1 MKRFPL
7 FCFFISLPVFLFSQ
21 NAFVVH
27 GRVEGYPDGTVFT
40 LKSFGSDT
48 LYQGEFVIRGET
60 KREVRSSLYIG
71 ESYLE
76 SCLVWLVPGAEIF
89 ISGDT
94 AVVPRCWEVQSNV
107 PRQGEENRYKE
118 ATKDLQEQYADN
130 LLRLEQMYRSIPSQ
144 ISPDDTVN
152 MNKWSEVKRLQ
163 QLRDSLETEICGR
176 ELDLMKD
183 LPVTADWLSR
193 LSRYARAV
201 AQEEPYRKYR
211 PLVQACY
218 GRLDETQRNSEDGK
232 SVSFYLTLEIIEEG
246 MMCPDVELFGLDGTR
261 YRLSDFRGKYVLL
274 DFWGRNCGPCKASIP
289 ELEKIVR
296 ENGKCLTLVSI
307 TTDGEKSW
315 RKYSDKHPFLWHNL
329 CDRGGW
335 KGLVAR
341 FGFNG
346 VPAFVL
352 LSPEGKVLSKRV
364 GYGKGIIDRWLEKFI
379 GASYTPVEK

>member
-1 MKRFPL
+1 MKRFLL

-76 SCLVWLVPGAEIF
+76 SCLVWLAPGAEIF
-89 ISGDT
+89 VSGDT

-201 AQEEPYRKYR
+201 AQEERYSKYR
-211 PLVQACY
+211 SLVQACY

-232 SVSFYLTLEIIEEG
+232 SVSF
-246 MMCPDVELFGLDGTR
+246 D
-261 YRLSDFRGKYVLL
+261 S
-274 DFWGRNCGPCKASIP
+274 
-289 ELEKIVR
+289 
-296 ENGKCLTLVSI
+296 
-307 TTDGEKSW
+307 
-315 RKYSDKHPFLWHNL
+315 
-329 CDRGGW
+329 
-335 KGLVAR
+335 
-341 FGFNG
+341 
-346 VPAFVL
+346 
-352 LSPEGKVLSKRV
+352 
-364 GYGKGIIDRWLEKFI
+364 
-379 GASYTPVEK
+379 

>member
-1 MKRFPL
+1 
-7 FCFFISLPVFLFSQ
+7 
-21 NAFVVH
+21 
-27 GRVEGYPDGTVFT
+27 
-40 LKSFGSDT
+40 
-48 LYQGEFVIRGET
+48 
-60 KREVRSSLYIG
+60 
-71 ESYLE
+71 
-76 SCLVWLVPGAEIF
+76 
-89 ISGDT
+89 
-94 AVVPRCWEVQSNV
+94 
-107 PRQGEENRYKE
+107 
-118 ATKDLQEQYADN
+118 
-130 LLRLEQMYRSIPSQ
+130 MYRSIPSQ
-144 ISPDDTVN
+144 ILPDDTVN

-201 AQEEPYRKYR
+201 AQEEPYRKYQ

-307 TTDGEKSW
+307 TTDGEKVGESIPINTIF
-315 RKYSDKHPFLWHNL
+315 YGINL

-335 KGLVAR
+335 NGLVAVSGLME
-341 FGFNG
+341 F
-346 VPAFVL
+346 PP
-352 LSPEGKVLSKRV
+352 LSFFRPKARCCPSG
-364 GYGKGIIDRWLEKFI
+364 
-379 GASYTPVEK
+379 